1 MRFQARAI
9 KDEPILV
16 DRAASYFGTAGQVF
30 LIRAKIRAN
39 GTLTLTDEKLVFE
52 QSESSTF
59 IEIPIQ
65 DIHRLGMGRWH
76 EGTATFVPVL
86 KVTYQGNLVFGVH
99 VAHPERWIEAIE
111 GVAVRQNLPPLTR
124 PQRDPQTIFRLSRII
139 IAGFMI
145 LLILSTA
152 LPMLF
157 SWMQDNAMSDQL
169 DPSSEGLELVNP

>member
-9 KDEPILV
+9 KNEPILV

-30 LIRAKIRAN
+30 MIRAKIRAN

-52 QSESSTF
+52 QSDSGTF
-59 IEIPIQ
+59 IEIPLQ

-86 KVTYQGNLVFGVH
+86 KITYQGNLVFGVH
-99 VAHPERWIEAIE
+99 VAHPERWVEAIE
-111 GVAVRQNLPPLTR
+111 EVAVRQNLPSLTEPR
-124 PQRDPQTIFRLSRII
+124 RDPRTVFRLSRIL

-145 LLILSTA
+145 LLILSMA

-157 SWMQDNAMSDQL
+157 SWMQNNTMRGQL
-169 DPSSEGLELVNP
+169 DPSSESLEMVNP

>member
-9 KDEPILV
+9 KNEPILV

-30 LIRAKIRAN
+30 MIRAKIRAN

-52 QSESSTF
+52 QGESGTF
-59 IEIPIQ
+59 IEIPLQ
-65 DIHRLGMGRWH
+65 DIQRLGMGRWH

-86 KVTYQGNLVFGVH
+86 KITYQGNLVFGVH
-99 VAHPERWIEAIE
+99 VAHPERWVEAIE
-111 GVAVRQNLPPLTR
+111 EVAVRQNLPSLTKPR
-124 PQRDPQTIFRLSRII
+124 RDPRTVFRLSRIL

-145 LLILSTA
+145 LLVLSMA

-157 SWMQDNAMSDQL
+157 SWMQGNAMSDQL